1 MLFVARI
8 ENICREKT
16 FARNGSLS
24 HFMRRTFGCHLPFV
38 TNFMAGTNFKG
49 QARPLRGKMN
59 VTTNARFVRVISVS
73 VLAVVCCGL
82 TACQTPGGPGAQ
94 LAMDASDPCAPER
107 AAFASS
113 RTYFQ
118 DKIATGAATGAAV
131 GGGVGAL
138 TGLAA
143 TGNWRGAL
151 IGGLAGAT
159 VGGVAGAGN
168 AYYNTLAER
177 ARDQN
182 ELAYNMN
189 QDLARESDEIDHT
202 AATFGRLRAC
212 RFAQARY
219 VKDQARNHV
228 LDRETALA
236 RIAYHRD
243 HFDEELHIAHE
254 FGLTMARRSQQFQ
267 DAANDLRTP
276 PPTAQ
281 GAPVPRAAP
290 ARVASVDRAA
300 SVSVPE
306 KRASYD
312 SSVANAERSSKAA
325 FDLDNNASL
334 SWIPLNGPD
343 A

>member
-1 MLFVARI
+1 
-8 ENICREKT
+8 
-16 FARNGSLS
+16 
-24 HFMRRTFGCHLPFV
+24 
-38 TNFMAGTNFKG
+38 
-49 QARPLRGKMN
+49 MN
-59 VTTNARFVRVISVS
+59 VTTNTRFVRAIAVPL
-73 VLAVVCCGL
+73 LAAACVGL

-94 LAMDASDPCAPER
+94 LAMDPSDPCQSER
-107 AAFASS
+107 AAFAGS

-118 DKIATGAATGAAV
+118 DKIATGAVTGAAV

-143 TGNWRGAL
+143 TGNLRGAL
-151 IGGLAGAT
+151 IGGLAGAA
-159 VGGVAGAGN
+159 VGGVAGAGT

-189 QDLARESDEIDHT
+189 QDLTRESQEIDHT
-202 AATFGRLRAC
+202 AAAFGRLRAC

-219 VKDQARNHV
+219 VKDQARSHV
-228 LDRETALA
+228 LDRQTALA

-243 HFDEELHIAHE
+243 HFDEELRIAHE
-254 FGLTMARRSQQFQ
+254 FGLTMARRGEQFQ
-267 DAANDLRTP
+267 EAAADLRTHP
-276 PPTAQ
+276 ATAQ
-281 GAPVPRAAP
+281 GAPAARASP

-306 KRASYD
+306 KRASFD
-312 SSVANAERSSKAA
+312 HSVANAERGSKAA

-334 SWIPLNGPD
+334 SWVLLNGFD

>member
-1 MLFVARI
+1 MVV
-8 ENICREKT
+8 
-16 FARNGSLS
+16 SD
-24 HFMRRTFGCHLPFV
+24 
-38 TNFMAGTNFKG
+38 FKG
-49 QARPLRGKMN
+49 LAKPLRGKMRAL
-59 VTTNARFVRVISVS
+59 TNARFVRPIRVPL
-73 VLAVVCCGL
+73 LAAALCLSL

-94 LAMDASDPCAPER
+94 LAMDPTDPCQSER
-107 AAFASS
+107 AAFAGSK
-113 RTYFQ
+113 TYFQ
-118 DKIATGAATGAAV
+118 DKIVSGALTGAAV

-143 TGNWRGAL
+143 TGNLRGAL

-159 VGGVAGAGN
+159 LGGAAGAGN
-168 AYYNTLAER
+168 AYYNSLAER

-182 ELAYNMN
+182 ELAYAMN
-189 QDLARESDEIDHT
+189 QDLERESQQIDHT

-228 LDRETALA
+228 IDRQTALA

-243 HFDEELHIAHE
+243 HFDEELRIAHE
-254 FGLTMARRSQQFQ
+254 FGLTMARRGQQFQ
-267 DAANDLRTP
+267 EAATDLQTHP
-276 PPTAQ
+276 VTAQ
-281 GAPVPRAAP
+281 GAPAPRASP
-290 ARVASVDRAA
+290 SRVASVNRAA

-312 SSVANAERSSKAA
+312 DSVANAERGSKAA

-334 SWIPLNGPD
+334 SWMLLHGLD